1 MLSKNI
7 LLFTILLSLSF
18 LFQSCKASPPMQ
30 KDYSYPTH
38 YEVTM
43 NDPAS
48 HYFDV
53 KMTVDLKNK
62 LFGNE
67 YIEVKMPVWTP
78 GSYLVREFAR
88 NVEGL
93 SAASGKTSLETR
105 KTSKNTWRIQTQGS
119 KTITVNYRVYA
130 NELSVRT
137 SHLDASHGYINGAS
151 VFMYVPQLMKETFSV
166 NINPHESFKKISV
179 ALPEISKNTF
189 KADNYDLLVDSFF
202 EIGNQD
208 ILTFEY
214 EGIKHTIANYS
225 IVPLN
230 YDPKVVVDAY
240 KKVVK
245 AAHDVIGGVHPCKN
259 YLFVVHHLPNIGGGL
274 EHLNG
279 TTCQTSPDI
288 YQNEDKFTGFL
299 GLVAHEYFH
308 LWNVK
313 RLRPVALGPFDYENE
328 NYTNMLWVAEGFTA
342 YYQEDILRRAGIIE
356 VPKYISTLLY
366 DINSTENA
374 PGNKVQSVAES
385 SWDAWIKY
393 YRPNENS
400 NNSTISYYNRGS
412 VMAGVLN
419 AMIID
424 KTAGEKSMDDVLRM
438 MYQDFYLKR
447 DIGFTDN
454 EFREACEA
462 VSGLDLKTFFTD
474 HIFNT
479 KTIDF
484 VGIYSKIGL
493 EAFLD
498 NSYSKKPSLG
508 ANIRGNMV
516 SRVDLGGS
524 FLKAGLNS
532 GDMIIKVN
540 GVAFAAGDDLLA
552 GKSNGD
558 VLKIE
563 AIRYGKQMSF
573 EVKLLPNP
581 TVALVLKAKTDLSGV
596 EARKFNKFF
605 HVR

>member
-1 MLSKNI
+1 MLSKNYS
-7 LLFTILLSLSF
+7 LFTLLLSLSVM
-18 LFQSCKASPPMQ
+18 FQSCKASQPMQ
-30 KDYSYPTH
+30 KDYSYPTQ
-38 YEVTM
+38 YEVSM
-43 NDPAS
+43 LEPAN
-48 HYFDV
+48 HYFDI
-53 KMTVDLKNK
+53 KMTVNLSNTD
-62 LFGNE
+62 FGNE
-67 YIEVKMPVWTP
+67 FIEVKMPVWTP

-88 NVEGL
+88 NVESL
-93 SAASGKTSLETR
+93 RASNGNINLDSR
-105 KTSKNTWRIQTQGS
+105 KTSKNTWRIQTQGL
-119 KTITVNYRVYA
+119 KIITINYRVYA

-151 VFMYVPQLMKETFSV
+151 VFMYVPQLMKEKHSV
-166 NINPHESFKKISV
+166 KINPHESFKKISV
-179 ALPEISKNTF
+179 GLAETSKNTF
-189 KADNYDLLVDSFF
+189 QADNYDLLVDSFF

-208 ILTFEY
+208 VLTFEY
-214 EGIKHTIANYS
+214 EGITHTIANYS
-225 IVPLN
+225 VVPLN
-230 YDPKVVVDAY
+230 YDAKVVTDAY

-245 AAHDVIGGVHPCKN
+245 AAHDVIGGTHPCKN

-288 YQNEDKFTGFL
+288 YQNQEKFTGFL
-299 GLVAHEYFH
+299 GLIAHEYFH

-328 NYTNMLWVAEGFTA
+328 NYTNMLWVSEGFTA
-342 YYQEDILRRAGIIE
+342 YYQEDILRRAGIIDI
-356 VPKYISTLLY
+356 PKYISTLLY

-424 KTAGEKSMDDVLRM
+424 KTGGEKSMDDVLRM
-438 MYQDFYLKR
+438 LYQDFYLKR

-454 EFREACEA
+454 EFREACEK
-462 VSGLDLKTFFTD
+462 VSGLDLKTFFAD
-474 HIFNT
+474 HIFGT

-484 VGIYSKIGL
+484 VGIYSKIGVD
-493 EAFLD
+493 ASLD
-498 NSYSKKPSLG
+498 NSYAQKPSLG

-516 SRVDLGGS
+516 SRVDMGGS

-532 GDMIIKVN
+532 SDMITKVN
-540 GVAFAAGDDLLA
+540 GLAFAAGDDMLS

-563 AIRYGKQMSF
+563 AIRNGKPMSF

-581 TVALVLKAKTDLSGV
+581 AVLLLLKEKSGNSGI
-596 EARKFNKFF
+596 ELKKFNKFF
-605 HVR
+605 HVK

>member
-1 MLSKNI
+1 MQLKYP
-7 LLFTILLSLSF
+7 LLFTFFVSLTTLL
-18 LFQSCKASPPMQ
+18 QSCKASPPMQ
-30 KDYSYPTH
+30 KNYSYPTH
-38 YEVTM
+38 YEVSM
-43 NDPAS
+43 LDPAN

-53 KMTVDLKNK
+53 KMTVDLNNK
-62 LFGNE
+62 AFGNE
-67 YIEVKMPVWTP
+67 FIEVKMPVWTP

-93 SAASGKTSLETR
+93 TAANGKTSLESR
-105 KTSKNTWRIQTQGS
+105 KTSKNTWRIQTQGA
-119 KTITVNYRVYA
+119 KNITINYRVYA

-151 VFMYVPQLMKETFSV
+151 VFMFVSELMKEPLSV
-166 NINPHESFKKISV
+166 KINPHESFKKISV
-179 ALPEISKNTF
+179 ALPETSKNTF
-189 KADNYDLLVDSFF
+189 EASNYDLLVDSFF

-214 EGIKHTIANYS
+214 EGITHTIANYS
-225 IVPLN
+225 VVPLN
-230 YDPKVVVDAY
+230 YDPKVVTDAY

-245 AAHDVIGGVHPCKN
+245 AAHDVIGGTHPCKN

-288 YQNEDKFTGFL
+288 YQNQEKFTGFL
-299 GLVAHEYFH
+299 GLIAHEYFH

-328 NYTNMLWVAEGFTA
+328 NYTNMLWVSEGFTA

-424 KTAGEKSMDDVLRM
+424 KTGGEKSMDDVLRM

-447 DIGFTDN
+447 DIGFTDE
-454 EFREACEA
+454 EFREACEK
-462 VSGLDLKTFFTD
+462 VSGLDLKSFFKD
-474 HIFNT
+474 HIFGT
-479 KTIDF
+479 KAIDY
-484 VGIYSKIGL
+484 VNIYSKIGL
-493 EAFLD
+493 DATLD
-498 NSYSKKPSLG
+498 NSFAKKPSLG
-508 ANIRGNMV
+508 ANIRGNVV
-516 SRVDLGGS
+516 SRVDMGGS

-540 GVAFAAGDDLLA
+540 ANAFTAGDDMLS
-552 GKSNGD
+552 GKTNGD
-558 VLKIE
+558 VLKID
-563 AIRYGKQMSF
+563 AIRNGKLLNF

-581 TVALVLKAKTDLSGV
+581 TVALVLKEKSGNSGV
-596 EARKFNKFF
+596 EAKKFNKFF
-605 HVR
+605 HVK